1 MFTGIIMDVGRVSSV
16 RRTAYGAR
24 LAVSPGNSLAVAVS
38 DSVAVNG
45 VCLTVAKA
53 GENLIEFDVV
63 RETLERSTLKVLRPG
78 GPVNLETAVPAGAPM
93 GGHFV
98 QGHVDSVCVVSAIN
112 KDVHERELR
121 LKCPPE
127 ALRLIVEKG
136 SVAVDGVSLTV
147 SGLDDSSFTVKIVPY
162 TWEATALRHLSVG
175 DSVNVETDILAKY
188 IARLLGESGGGL
200 TLEKLR
206 ECGF

>member
-1 MFTGIIMDVGRVSSV
+1 MFTGIIMDVGCVCSV
-16 RRTAYGAR
+16 RRVPYGAR
-24 LAVSPGNSLAVAVS
+24 LAVSPGKALSVAVS

-45 VCLTVAKA
+45 VCLTADAV

-63 RETLERSTLKVLRPG
+63 RETLGRSTLGGVKPG
-78 GPVNLETAVPAGAPM
+78 ELVNLETALPAGAPL

-98 QGHVDSVCVVSAIN
+98 QGHVDAVCVVSAIN
-112 KDVHERELR
+112 RDVRERELR

-136 SVAVDGVSLTV
+136 AVAVDGVSLTV

-162 TWEATALRHLSVG
+162 TWEATALRSLSVG

-188 IARLLGESGGGL
+188 IARLLGESGGCL

>member
-1 MFTGIIMDVGRVSSV
+1 MFTGIIMDVGRVCSV
-16 RRTAYGAR
+16 RRAPYGAR

-45 VCLTVAKA
+45 VCLTAVKA
-53 GENLIEFDVV
+53 GGNLIEFDVV
-63 RETLERSTLKVLRPG
+63 RETLERSTLGVLRPG
-78 GPVNLETAVPAGAPM
+78 GPVNLETAVQAGAPM

-98 QGHVDSVCVVSAIN
+98 QGHVDAVCVVSAIN
-112 KDVHERELR
+112 KDVQERELR
-121 LKCPPE
+121 LKCPAQ

-200 TLEKLR
+200 TREKLR